1 MKKLVVAFVSLAA
14 FCALTS
20 HTHAQSCSPT
30 SPSIPLTD
38 FTTQNWCGFRGLLYD
53 SPDNMSSSNT
63 PPSAYA
69 TQGLS
74 IAKNQIY
81 RRNPAGAKDTTHG
94 WIVVVAIG
102 QSNWTLE
109 MCNSAGSGCPGTNG
123 NFIFQVGQQ
132 QTAGVVNPR
141 IVVVDCAS
149 GSRAPVDWQ
158 NDTAGYYTD
167 CATRIA
173 NATPDGSAT
182 LTEKQV
188 QVVLYK
194 DSDPNLG
201 TPTFP
206 FLNPL
211 TTSGCDS
218 THFHNP
224 PTPAVDTDACDYE
237 FYVGTTARFLKTRYL
252 NIQQMFVHSRIYAGY
267 AASSAS
273 SPEPFA
279 YEYGFGTKW
288 LVSAQARQIAL
299 GTIDPVAGNLSL
311 TGAPWIGW
319 GPYFWANGGTAR
331 NDGLCWVT
339 TNYTTPGSNNYI
351 HPSNSGIQK
360 VGNML
365 INGYVTSALSKPWFA
380 VTGATA
386 PDPGPSCP

>member
-1 MKKLVVAFVSLAA
+1 MEIVMKKLVVAFVSLTA

-20 HTHAQSCSPT
+20 LTHAQSCSPT
-30 SPSIPLTD
+30 LPTIPLTD
-38 FTTQNWCGFRGLLYD
+38 FTGTQTWCGFKGLLYD
-53 SPDNMSSSNT
+53 APSGGTSSNT

-69 TQGLS
+69 TQGIS

-81 RRNPAGAKDTTHG
+81 PRNSTGGKDTTNG
-94 WIVVVAIG
+94 RIVLVAIG

-109 MCNSAGSGCPGTNG
+109 MCNSAGSGCPSTNG

-132 QTAGVVNPR
+132 QTAGVVNPKV
-141 IVVVDCAS
+141 VVVDCAS

-167 CATRIA
+167 CKNRIT
-173 NATPDGSAT
+173 NAG
-182 LTEKQV
+182 LTEAQV
-188 QVVLYK
+188 QVILYK

-201 TPTFP
+201 TSAFP
-206 FLNPL
+206 YLVPL
-211 TTSGCDS
+211 STAGCN
-218 THFHNP
+218 HVP
-224 PTPAVDTDACDYE
+224 PVPGVDADACVYE
-237 FYVGTTARFLKTRYL
+237 YYVANTARYVKTRYA

-267 AASSAS
+267 ANANDSDIPS

-299 GTIDPVAGNLSL
+299 GTIDTLAGDLSL
-311 TGAPWIGW
+311 TSTPWLGW